1 MRQSYFRGLFPAL
14 ERRGFCGGGLCGF
27 GKGMHLTLTG
37 HNAQRNIVGGGTGAA
52 DGDPSFTVN
61 THSDFNSADVN
72 ECAVRFDT

>member
-1 MRQSYFRGLFPAL
+1 
-14 ERRGFCGGGLCGF
+14 
-27 GKGMHLTLTG
+27 MHLTLTG